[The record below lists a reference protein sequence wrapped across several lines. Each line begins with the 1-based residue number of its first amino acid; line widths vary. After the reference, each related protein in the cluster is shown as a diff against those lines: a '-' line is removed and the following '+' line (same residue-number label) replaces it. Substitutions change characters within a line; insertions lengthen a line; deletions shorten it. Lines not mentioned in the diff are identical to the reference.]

1 MTHFSHGAVSQE
13 VVFIC
18 QKKQR
23 VKQVKLH
30 DVRGLQPKPLRVKSC
45 MPTGGRC
52 RNEGP

>member
-30 DVRGLQPKPLRVKSC
+30 DVRPTAKAFTVKSC